1 MRIFYQKNNFL
12 VMLIGGDF
20 NKKGKDL
27 LRELESLTHGNVNS
41 QIEVE
46 MLNDALNYDRNEIK
60 NLLEY
65 LENKECVKIA
75 TIGGPFLY
83 GHIQITPKG
92 IAKAGK

>member
-1 MRIFYQKNNFL
+1 MKTLQN
-12 VMLIGGDF
+12 MLIGGDF

-27 LRELESLTHGNVNS
+27 LKQLNNLSKGDTDTQVAV
-41 QIEVE
+41 QV
-46 MLNDALNYDRNEIK
+46 LNDVLEFDRNEIK

-83 GHIQITPKG
+83 GHVNITQKG
-92 IAKAGK
+92 ITKATKK

>member
-1 MRIFYQKNNFL
+1 
-12 VMLIGGDF
+12 MLIGGDF

-27 LRELESLTHGNVNS
+27 LKELNHLSKGDTDTQVAV
-41 QIEVE
+41 QV
-46 MLNDALNYDRNEIK
+46 LNDVLEFDRNEIK

-83 GHIQITPKG
+83 GHVNITQKG
-92 IAKAGK
+92 IIKATKK